1 MTALGTSLMVGGT
14 AFLISGLIFVLLPG
28 RAKRL
33 DDQRTIEE
41 SREEIDRDLRDL
53 RREPGDL
60 S

>member
-1 MTALGTSLMVGGT
+1 MTALGVSLLVGGA

-33 DDQRTIEE
+33 EDQRTIEE
-41 SREEIDRDLRDL
+41 NREEIDGHVRDL
-53 RREPGDL
+53 RRERGDL